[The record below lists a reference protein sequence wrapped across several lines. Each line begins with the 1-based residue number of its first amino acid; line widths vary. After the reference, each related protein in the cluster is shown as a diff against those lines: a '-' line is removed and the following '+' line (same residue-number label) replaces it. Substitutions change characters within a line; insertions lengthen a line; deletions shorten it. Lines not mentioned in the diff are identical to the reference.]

1 VPIIVALNF
10 SSLAVKDNKKQ
21 IAKKGKEKKS
31 KFFTLFIF
39 QDDNFVLSAIFCA
52 IEENNLEGLD
62 KLLSMA
68 NIDVNQVRHIFS
80 QILNLDFFWERNCL
94 YDRKNSFHF
103 TIYSWNENPFKTDH
117 LKHQSSWNKFRFHR
131 FRIRENML

>member
-1 VPIIVALNF
+1 MPFNF
-10 SSLAVKDNKKQ
+10 SLLAVKDNKKQ

-68 NIDVNQVRHIFS
+68 NIDVNQVRVHHIFS
-80 QILNLDFFWERNCL
+80 
-94 YDRKNSFHF
+94 
-103 TIYSWNENPFKTDH
+103 
-117 LKHQSSWNKFRFHR
+117 
-131 FRIRENML
+131 